1 MTELNKSGVMELLHF
16 HKGISPS
23 YVVEYAFQNLQYFQ
37 DRFLCISKKK
47 TDTKSDDKE
56 SIQMFLHKNS
66 VILHSSL

>member
-1 MTELNKSGVMELLHF
+1 MTELNKSGVMGLLHF

-47 TDTKSDDKE
+47 LILKVM
-56 SIQMFLHKNS
+56 IKNLYRCFC
-66 VILHSSL
+66 IKTQ

>member
-1 MTELNKSGVMELLHF
+1 MTELKKSEVMGLLHF
-16 HKGISPS
+16 RKGILSS

-37 DRFLCISKKK
+37 DRFLCISKRK

-66 VILHSSL
+66 VILHPL